1 MLSLA
6 SLYISVISSSAW
18 QLISHLP
25 LNKPLFVFS
34 LQDDSVHLKA
44 ARRRSAPV
52 TGNEIF
58 ATKKHSEGYEKRA
71 LGSKKRIQ
79 ETKKKYNLKDRDYL
93 ARAYVWNEEDE
104 KQIQR
109 EREERRKFRQE
120 IRNKYNLPK
129 PSHHRMTKAAS
140 G

>member
-1 MLSLA
+1 M
-6 SLYISVISSSAW
+6 
-18 QLISHLP
+18 
-25 LNKPLFVFS
+25 
-34 LQDDSVHLKA
+34 
-44 ARRRSAPV
+44 

-58 ATKKHSEGYEKRA
+58 ATKKHSEEYEKRA

-129 PSHHRMTKAAS
+129 PSHHRINKAAT